1 MKKLRKNHLEPLIR
15 IFGAD
20 FMSLAE
26 RNCVPSKS
34 DTPPLTL
41 QKAVEYLGEIPEW
54 DLIGAERIERHLSF
68 SNFAQALAFVNVA
81 GEICE
86 QENHHA
92 NFELGWGRVGI
103 QIWTHDINGL
113 TESDFILA
121 AKIEEVC

>member
-1 MKKLRKNHLEPLIR
+1 MTPTFGVEWVDLAKKSCIPCR
-15 IFGAD
+15 G
-20 FMSLAE
+20 
-26 RNCVPSKS
+26 

-41 QKAVEYLGEIPEW
+41 EQAIELLVKTPDWE
-54 DLIGAERIERHLSF
+54 LISAARLERELSF
-68 SNFAQALAFVNVA
+68 TDFAQALAFVNAA

-103 QIWTHDINGL
+103 QIWTHKINGL

-121 AKIEEVC
+121 AKIDEVC

>member
-1 MKKLRKNHLEPLIR
+1 
-15 IFGAD
+15 
-20 FMSLAE
+20 MSLAKKS
-26 RNCVPSKS
+26 CIPSKS

-41 QKAVEYLGEIPEW
+41 GQAVGLLSEIPDW
-54 DLIGAERIERHLSF
+54 KLIGAEKLERNLSF
-68 SNFAQALAFVNVA
+68 GNFAQALAFVNAA

-92 NFELGWGRVGI
+92 DFELGWGRVGI

-121 AKIEEVC
+121 AKIEEAC